1 MVIIIALSE
10 ITRAFPML
18 SSSFPPI
25 APDLRKLFDTHT
37 FHGTRLWR
45 ERLVVISL
53 IELNFLHIFLGI
65 WLCFGLFSFFVS
77 TLRLIKNDVKP
88 SLRMFPGFS
97 PLTVYH
103 LLYNFLP
110 LTPLSNL
117 L

>member
-25 APDLRKLFDTHT
+25 APDLRKLADTHT

-53 IELNFLHIFLGI
+53 NSTTQVYVEFIYRKLKCCRKCNVLQHVKFVTLTRGLLLIIPSGLN
-65 WLCFGLFSFFVS
+65 
-77 TLRLIKNDVKP
+77 KE
-88 SLRMFPGFS
+88 
-97 PLTVYH
+97 
-103 LLYNFLP
+103 
-110 LTPLSNL
+110 
-117 L
+117 